1 MDFNTRLMLNGKTIY
16 LIESKD
22 DSIGKKLLNHLLKFS
37 QEFVMNDDGSKFKK
51 QLSKWDISQ
60 DKTFG
65 RFWHFKINLESKKI
79 MPKVFDY
86 YLNKKWGHWF
96 WSIKGKEFTIEY
108 QECGDEAYYEEN
120 MIENPQGL
128 RTIYNDFK
136 IEAKGDSLKII
147 KEIISKYQK

>member
-1 MDFNTRLMLNGKTIY
+1 MDLNTKFLINGTIIY
-16 LIESKD
+16 LAEPKD
-22 DSIGKKLLNHLLKFS
+22 KSIGQNLFNDLLEFS
-37 QEFVMNDDGSKFKK
+37 QEFIMNDDGSKFKK
-51 QLSKWDISQ
+51 QLSKFDVSP

-65 RFWHFKINLESKKI
+65 RFWHFKINSESKKI
-79 MPKVFDY
+79 LPTIFDY